1 MQTQLTTPASSAAAA
16 VEPFSHPAVVD
27 VRNAHH
33 GHPAL
38 ASANVATLLRP
49 HLLTGTSILLAAAD
63 PPSRFGEAVA
73 LRCSELG
80 AHLGRVVVEPTGDE
94 AEGRDKVDVVVW
106 DGASLAGPRDVLDG
120 AWLAL
125 RPEARAMIDAEAGGK
140 LLLIAPAPS
149 DAGAEAA
156 RAGTENLARTLS
168 VEWARY
174 GLRTAALLPGAATTP
189 EEVSELV
196 AFLASRAG
204 DYYSGCRF
212 DLGSV

>member
-1 MQTQLTTPASSAAAA
+1 VPT
-16 VEPFSHPAVVD
+16 
-27 VRNAHH
+27 
-33 GHPAL
+33 
-38 ASANVATLLRP
+38 TLLRP
-49 HLLTGTSILLAAAD
+49 GLLAGTSVLLAAAD
-63 PPSRFGEAVA
+63 PPSRLGEAVA

-80 AHLGRVVVEPTGDE
+80 AHMGRVVVDPTGDE
-94 AEGRDKVDVVVW
+94 ADRRERIDVVVW

-125 RPEARAMIDAEAGGK
+125 RPEARAMIDAGAGGK
-140 LLLIAPAPS
+140 LLLIAPPPS

-156 RAGTENLARTLS
+156 RAGLENLARTLS
-168 VEWARY
+168 IEWARY
-174 GLRTAALLPGAATTP
+174 GIRTAAVLPGSATEP
-189 EEVSELV
+189 EEVAELV

>member
-1 MQTQLTTPASSAAAA
+1 
-16 VEPFSHPAVVD
+16 
-27 VRNAHH
+27 
-33 GHPAL
+33 
-38 ASANVATLLRP
+38 VATALLSP
-49 HLLTGTSILLAAAD
+49 NLLTGTSILLAATD
-63 PPSRFGEAVA
+63 PPSAFGGAIA

-80 AHLGRVVVEPTGDE
+80 AHMDRVVVEPTGDE
-94 AEGRDKVDVVVW
+94 AARRDHTDVVVW
-106 DGASLAGPRDVLDG
+106 DGASLAGPRDVLDA

-140 LLLIAPAPS
+140 LILIAPPPS

-174 GLRTAALLPGAATTP
+174 GIRTAALLPGRGTEP
-189 EEVSELV
+189 EEVAELV

-212 DLGSV
+212 DLGAA

>member
-1 MQTQLTTPASSAAAA
+1 VPT
-16 VEPFSHPAVVD
+16 
-27 VRNAHH
+27 
-33 GHPAL
+33 
-38 ASANVATLLRP
+38 TLLRP
-49 HLLTGTSILLAAAD
+49 QLLTGTSILLAAAD
-63 PPSRFGEAVA
+63 PPSRFGEAIA

-80 AHLGRVVVEPTGDE
+80 AHMGRVVVEPTGDE
-94 AEGRDKVDVVVW
+94 AERRDDVDVVVW

-140 LLLIAPAPS
+140 LLLIAPPPS
-149 DAGAEAA
+149 DSGAEAA
-156 RAGTENLARTLS
+156 RAGLENLARTLS

-174 GLRTAALLPGAATTP
+174 GIRTAALLPGSATTP
-189 EEVSELV
+189 EEVAELA